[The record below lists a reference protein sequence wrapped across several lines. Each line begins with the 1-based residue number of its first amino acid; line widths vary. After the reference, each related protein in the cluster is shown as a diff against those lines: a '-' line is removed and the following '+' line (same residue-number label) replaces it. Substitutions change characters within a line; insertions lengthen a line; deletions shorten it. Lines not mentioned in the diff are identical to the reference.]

1 MSIRITRRVFL
12 GGIVASTLVM
22 TTNQFA
28 VAASRPSSGGK
39 GVEAGRYAVLR
50 DDKDT
55 NCMVTLHPGGKAQ
68 LAPAC
73 RDNGI
78 VVFDPMSWR
87 TDAGKIVL
95 TARKG
100 HKIEMLRGENNVWR
114 RDGETGKGLGL
125 RPM

>member
-1 MSIRITRRVFL
+1 MTIRTTRLVL
-12 GGIVASTLVM
+12 SGGIFASALAM
-22 TTNQFA
+22 TTCQSA
-28 VAASRPSSGGK
+28 LAAGRLNPGGK
-39 GVEAGRYAVLR
+39 GAETGRYAVLR

-87 TDAGKIVL
+87 SESGNIVL

-100 HKIEMLRGENNVWR
+100 HKIELMRGENNIWR
-114 RDGETGKGLGL
+114 RDGAAGKGLGL

>member
-1 MSIRITRRVFL
+1 MTIRIGRLAFV
-12 GGIVASTLVM
+12 GGVLVSALAPAPC
-22 TTNQFA
+22 QFA
-28 VAASRPSSGGK
+28 LAAGK
-39 GVEAGRYAVLR
+39 PNMGAKSADAGRYAVMR

-55 NCMVTLHPGGKAQ
+55 NCMVTLHAGGKAQ

-78 VVFDPMSWR
+78 VVFDPMNWR
-87 TDAGKIVL
+87 SESGKIVL

-100 HKIEMLRGENNVWR
+100 HKIELTRGENNVWR
-114 RDGETGKGLGL
+114 RDGDSAKGLGL

>member
-1 MSIRITRRVFL
+1 MTLKSSRRLPLSGFAA
-12 GGIVASTLVM
+12 GILT
-22 TTNQFA
+22 
-28 VAASRPSSGGK
+28 VAAIAPVMAASSAATAGK
-39 GVEAGRYAVLR
+39 AVDAGRYAVLR

-55 NCMVTLHPGGKAQ
+55 NCMVTLNPGGKAQ

-87 TDAGKIVL
+87 SATGKIIL

-100 HKIEMLRGENNVWR
+100 HKLELLRGDDNVWR
-114 RDGETGKGLGL
+114 REGAAGKGLGL